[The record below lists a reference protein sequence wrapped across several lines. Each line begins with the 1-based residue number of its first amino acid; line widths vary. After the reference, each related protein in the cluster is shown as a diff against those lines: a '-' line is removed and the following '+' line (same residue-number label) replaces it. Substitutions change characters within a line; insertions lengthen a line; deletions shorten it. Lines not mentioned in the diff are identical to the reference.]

1 MAKMIAQRNDAGLT
15 EEAPML
21 AEAKDVRFVGRQ
33 TTLGTSEVNFSQSLT
48 MMLYLMNNDEYNCRN
63 AVVGLR

>member
-48 MMLYLMNNDEYNCRN
+48 MMLYLMNNDE
-63 AVVGLR
+63 